1 MPWANLDDQ
10 FPDHPKVVNLS
21 HGAFRLHV
29 AGICHSSRYLT
40 DGRIDASVVPRL
52 ISRYKPAMLAE
63 LTAGDRPLWVPVV
76 GGYEIHDYLEWNRSR
91 AEIQEHQSRLRKVRS
106 EAGKKGARA
115 RWQSP

>member
-40 DGRIDASVVPRL
+40 DGRIDACVVPRL
-52 ISRYKPAMLAE
+52 IPNYSKAMLSE
-63 LTAGDRPLWVPVV
+63 LTKRGIWLQVDDS
-76 GGYEIHDYLEWNRSR
+76 YEIHDYLEWNRSR
-91 AEIQEHQSRLRKVRS
+91 SEVLAERERKS
-106 EAGKKGARA
+106 KGGKKGADA
-115 RWQSP
+115 RWHKP